1 MTQWNYTKGLHD
13 LGSQVYAYLLPDG
26 SWGWSN
32 AGLIVG
38 GDQSLLVDTLF
49 DLRLTRD
56 MLDTMRAAV
65 PAAALDHDPGQHPR
79 QRRPLFWQRAGPR
92 RRDRRLAGLRRR
104 NGRTASRAAGR
115 DDAGRPQHGRTGRLS
130 VRNPRP
136 VRVLRASPPR
146 CPPGRLRAVST
157 STSATR
163 RCA

>member
-13 LGSQVYAYLLPDG
+13 LGNQVYAYLLPDG

-65 PAAALDHDPGQHPR
+65 PAAASIKTLVNTHANGDHYFGNELVR
-79 QRRPLFWQRAGPR
+79 GAEII
-92 RRDRRLAGLRRR
+92 
-104 NGRTASRAAGR
+104 ASQACADEMGELPPRAAGR
-115 DDAGRPQHGRTGRLS
+115 DDAGRPQHGGTGRLS

-136 VRVLRASPPR
+136 VRV
-146 CPPGRLRAVST
+146 
-157 STSATR
+157 
-163 RCA
+163 